1 MRETRVRVALAS
13 SHVIERCSKRSR
25 TDDRSVRAAPHARE
39 RAAAA
44 SARGETATTHAHAK
58 QPRQLGD
65 SVALFTWR
73 KGRTIFTQNRHIFD
87 EKISSVLFLMVGKD
101 GALAPLAPHIPH
113 IRGEALIL
121 PRVDVA
127 NMKRPT

>member
-65 SVALFTWR
+65 SVALFIWR
-73 KGRTIFTQNRHIFD
+73 KRPHNSHKIATYSMK
-87 EKISSVLFLMVGKD
+87 KISSVLFLMVGKD

-121 PRVDVA
+121 PRVDVREHA
-127 NMKRPT
+127 GS

>member
-65 SVALFTWR
+65 SVALFIWR
-73 KGRTIFTQNRHIFD
+73 KRPHNSH
-87 EKISSVLFLMVGKD
+87 KIATYSMKKYHRFFLTVGKD

-121 PRVDVA
+121 PRVDGVLL
-127 NMKRPT
+127 

>member
-58 QPRQLGD
+58 QLGD
-65 SVALFTWR
+65 SVALFNWR
-73 KGRTIFTQNRHIFD
+73 KRPHNSHKIATYSMK
-87 EKISSVLFLMVGKD
+87 KISSVLFLMVE
-101 GALAPLAPHIPH
+101 H
-113 IRGEALIL
+113 
-121 PRVDVA
+121 
-127 NMKRPT
+127 